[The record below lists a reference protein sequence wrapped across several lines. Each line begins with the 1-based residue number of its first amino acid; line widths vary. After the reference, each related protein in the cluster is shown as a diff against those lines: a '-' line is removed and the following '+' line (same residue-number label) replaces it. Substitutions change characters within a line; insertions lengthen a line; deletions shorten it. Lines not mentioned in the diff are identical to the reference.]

1 MDYTLRKALPLRGG
15 GDPWRE
21 IRNKKITAIMI
32 KKLILLL
39 LVVCGGVVSANA
51 DEPDIYMRSNIYSTS
66 DNVYYGWDNDVDDLK
81 FTCQGTDPT
90 NSNQVIY
97 TKTIDATNISSDIN
111 FRLHISTWGNTQLVP
126 YQGRE
131 TIWTFPE
138 SNFISYDINSW
149 SDDFKSDYWNGSSNP
164 YKDSYFSIQH
174 TVIKASKYKITL
186 YRVINNNAGNE
197 GHIYMV
203 VDIISMPAK
212 IGPFGY
218 TTFSC
223 NRALDLSTMT
233 NAYYVA
239 SNPTES
245 VKLVQTTG
253 TVPAGE
259 GLVLYGEP
267 NAEINIPVAETTS
280 ANAISGNLL
289 KGCPKDASLTKDTPG
304 YENVYVLVNMDTQ
317 AEFQNVKAWLDE
329 NNTLTIPAG
338 KAYLQATGSGAPSFS
353 IELGDET
360 TGIMET
366 VRETTTNNQYYTLDG
381 RRVAQPTKGL
391 YIVNGKKVIIK

>member
-1 MDYTLRKALPLRGG
+1 
-15 GDPWRE
+15 
-21 IRNKKITAIMI
+21 MI

-51 DEPDIYMRSNIYSTS
+51 DVELYLHNQNDNWNAYPKFDNKGQNPSNPDETVWEYVLNSSTGLPANTDFYFRLKFSDYNSDLRPYNGNDYSFKFENGQNETYKISHS
-66 DNVYYGWDNDVDDLK
+66 DDVWGNSGAFKIAHSSIGATEYKITVYANRGNVYYLK
-81 FTCQGTDPT
+81 
-90 NSNQVIY
+90 
-97 TKTIDATNISSDIN
+97 
-111 FRLHISTWGNTQLVP
+111 
-126 YQGRE
+126 
-131 TIWTFPE
+131 
-138 SNFISYDINSW
+138 
-149 SDDFKSDYWNGSSNP
+149 
-164 YKDSYFSIQH
+164 
-174 TVIKASKYKITL
+174 
-186 YRVINNNAGNE
+186 
-197 GHIYMV
+197 
-203 VDIISMPAK
+203 VDIVSMPVK
-212 IGPFGY
+212 IGPWGY

-223 NRALDLSTMT
+223 NRALDLSTVN

-253 TVPAGE
+253 TVPAGV
-259 GLVLYGEP
+259 GLVLYGEQD
-267 NAEINIPVAETTS
+267 AEINIPVAETAS
-280 ANAISGNLL
+280 ATAISGNLL
-289 KGCPKDASLTKDTPG
+289 VGCPNGASLTKDNTPG
-304 YENVYVLVNMDTQ
+304 YGNVYVLVNTNTQ
-317 AEFQNVKAWLDE
+317 AEFQNVKDWLDK

-338 KAYLQATGSGAPSFS
+338 KAYLQATGSGSGAPSFS